1 MEENYCG
8 CAFSKYCH
16 SLTGWDDSAVTCLA
30 PCPSVLDAVAVGL
43 ASGTI
48 VVHNLKFDEEFVR
61 FRQSEWGPVTALSFR
76 TDRTDILV
84 SGSSGNGP
92 EDSAGHVAIWD
103 LNDRKLTGQIRD
115 AHQGPVTGLQC
126 LPGEPILVTSSPDN
140 TVKQVR
146 VLTSNT
152 QY

>member
-1 MEENYCG
+1 M
-8 CAFSKYCH
+8 AFFVIA
-16 SLTGWDDSAVTCLA
+16 GWDDSAVTCLA

-48 VVHNLKFDEEFVR
+48 VVHNLKYDEEFVR
-61 FRQSEWGPVTALSFR
+61 FRQAEWGPVTALSFR

-84 SGSSGNGP
+84 SGSSGGGG
-92 EDSAGHVAIWD
+92 EGQDDIQAGGHVAIWD
-103 LNDRKLTGQIRD
+103 LNDRKLAGQIRD

-140 TVKQVR
+140 TVKQV
-146 VLTSNT
+146 
-152 QY
+152 